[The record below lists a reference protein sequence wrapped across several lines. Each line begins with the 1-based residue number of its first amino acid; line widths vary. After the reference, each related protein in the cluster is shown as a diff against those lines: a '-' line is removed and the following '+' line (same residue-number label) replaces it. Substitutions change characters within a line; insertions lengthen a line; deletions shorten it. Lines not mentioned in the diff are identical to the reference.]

1 MFDLEF
7 QKKLQ
12 EAGTEILNKI
22 GVDSQMKYMKN
33 GGEVGSRL
41 TIRTGRLVRSVL
53 GQGGEQ
59 IREITVGDN
68 QAVFSIGT
76 KVPYAALHE
85 LGGVRTVTQAM
96 RRFFWYKWK
105 STGDKKWKVM
115 SGKSSLYFPQ
125 REYLRPAVYDNV
137 NFIKEVLQRKVG
149 GYLGFTIRQIITG
162 EKKVMTL
169 RENAMY
175 QMGMQ

>member
-1 MFDLEF
+1 MFDPEF
-7 QKKLQ
+7 QKRLV

-41 TIRTGRLVRSVL
+41 SIRTGRLVRSIL

-59 IREITVGDN
+59 IRDVTIGDN
-68 QAVFSIGT
+68 QAMFSIGT

-85 LGGVRTVTQAM
+85 LGGIRTVTQAM
-96 RRFFWYKWK
+96 RRFFWYKYK
-105 STGDKKWKVM
+105 STGDRKWKVM
-115 SGKSSLYFPQ
+115 SGKSSLYFPK

-137 NFIKEVLQRKVG
+137 NFIKQVLENKVG
-149 GYLGFTIRQIITG
+149 EYLKFTITRIITG
-162 EKKVMTL
+162 QAKAGNL
-169 RENAMY
+169 
-175 QMGMQ
+175 QQG

>member
-1 MFDLEF
+1 MFDPEL
-7 QKKLQ
+7 KRKLN
-12 EAGTEILNKI
+12 EAGVEILNKI

-33 GGEVGSRL
+33 GGQVGSTL
-41 TIRTGRLVRSVL
+41 SIRSGRLVRSVL

-68 QAVFSIGT
+68 EAIFSIGS

-96 RRFFWYKWK
+96 RRFFRYMAWKTKEPKW
-105 STGDKKWKVM
+105 SAMVRSD
-115 SGKSSLYFPQ
+115 SLMFPK

-137 NFIKEVLQRKVG
+137 NFIRQVLDKKVG
-149 GYLGFTIRQIITG
+149 EYLKFTITRIITG
-162 EKKVMTL
+162 HQKAGNLT
-169 RENAMY
+169 
-175 QMGMQ
+175 QG